1 MTARD
6 SRPQV
11 PPPSRFA
18 RDAAAQSAPVGVVLL
33 LAITVMGTG
42 LVVGLGATALD
53 DTRRAA
59 DLQRTEHALTLLDS
73 RGAMT
78 ALGESGSQRVHLSGT
93 GDGAYA
99 VHDNSGWLRI
109 RHLNHTGTGENETV
123 YNATLGSVVY
133 RNGDT
138 RLAYEGGGVWR
149 TTADG
154 TVMVSP
160 PEFHFRDAT
169 LVLPIIRIDGSG
181 SASGSVYAAIDRGET
196 ARRVFP
202 NATLAETHRTGA
214 PYDHGGANYTNP
226 IEEGTVEITIH
237 SDHYRGWAKFFR
249 TRTEGN
255 VSVDHAR
262 RLARVELLTVS
273 RVGAFPMPSE
283 GNGVDVRGMPN
294 EGTPVKTFT
303 LNLKADNLGKDFEN
317 LHWSLYVDDGDERFE
332 MHVYSPKKCKAGSLQ
347 EPLDVS
353 VYYWNTST
361 GTYEGWQNQSIDTA
375 TSSDFSVDCDDYT
388 LSMEFERAI
397 GTAGSTPMEYGD
409 INMTGNDNKWYFGS
423 DIKSS
428 RAASEVTF
436 NGATYHRNQSDT
448 AALSDVINRYF
459 EFLGPD
465 FTLTVSDGP
474 GGSSRIDEGV
484 SSGVLE
490 YEGGG
495 SRYITYLHITE
506 NEIRIRLN

>member
-1 MTARD
+1 MTAGD
-6 SRPQV
+6 PRPRAPQ
-11 PPPSRFA
+11 PYRFV
-18 RDAAAQSAPVGVVLL
+18 RDATAQSAPIGVVLL

-59 DLQRTEHALTLLDS
+59 DLQRTEHAMTLLDS

-78 ALGESGSQRVHLSGT
+78 ALGESGSQRVRLSGT

-99 VHDNSGWLRI
+99 VREDSGWLRI

-123 YNATLGSVVY
+123 YNASLGSLVY

-149 TTADG
+149 TTDDG

-169 LVLPIIRIDGSG
+169 LVLPVIRVGGSG
-181 SASGSVYAAIDRGET
+181 SASGDVSASIDRGET

-202 NATLAETHRTGA
+202 NATATDANGTGA

-226 IEEGTVEITIH
+226 IEKGTVEITVH

-255 VSVDHAR
+255 VSVDHANR
-262 RLARVELLTVS
+262 IARVELLTVS
-273 RVGAFPMPSE
+273 RVGAFPMPDE
-283 GNGVDVRGMPN
+283 GNGVDVRGMPDD
-294 EGTPVKTFT
+294 GAPVTAFELELT
-303 LNLKADNLGKDFEN
+303 ADSQGKNFNN
-317 LHWSLYVDDGDERFE
+317 LHWSLYVDKGDERFE
-332 MHVYSPKKCKAGSLQ
+332 LHFYSPDKCSGNAPFGGQ
-347 EPLDVS
+347 LDVS
-353 VYYWNTST
+353 VYYWNASSDA
-361 GTYEGWQNQSIDTA
+361 YEGWQNRSVDVGPA
-375 TSSDFSVDCDDYT
+375 SAFSVNCTDYT
-388 LSMEFERAI
+388 LSMDLKG
-397 GTAGSTPMEYGD
+397 GTPVTYGD
-409 INMTGNDNKWYFGS
+409 IDMTGNENKWYFGS

-428 RAASEVTF
+428 RTRESVTF
-436 NGATYHRNQSDT
+436 DQETYRRNASDT
-448 AALSDVINRYF
+448 AALGDVINRYF
-459 EFLGPD
+459 KHLGPE
-465 FTLTVSDGP
+465 FRLTVTDGP
-474 GGSSRIDEGV
+474 GGSSRVDEGT
-484 SSGVLE
+484 SGGRLE

-495 SRYITYLHITE
+495 ARYITYLHITE
-506 NEIRIRLN
+506 NEVSIQLN

>member
-6 SRPQV
+6 PRPRV
-11 PPPSRFA
+11 PLPYRFV
-18 RDAAAQSAPVGVVLL
+18 RNTAAQSAPVGVVLL

-78 ALGESGSQRVHLSGT
+78 ALGESGSQRVHLSGS

-99 VHDNSGWLRI
+99 VEEDSGWLRV

-123 YNATLGSVVY
+123 YNESLGSLVY
-133 RNGDT
+133 RNADT

-169 LVLPIIRIDGSG
+169 LVLPIIRIGGSG
-181 SASGSVYAAIDRGET
+181 SASGSVDAAIARGET

-202 NATLAETHRTGA
+202 NATDVATNGSGA
-214 PYDHGGANYTNP
+214 PYDSGGANYTNP
-226 IEEGTVEITIH
+226 VEDGTVEITIH
-237 SDHYRGWAKFFR
+237 SDHYRGWVEFFR
-249 TRTEGN
+249 TRTAGN

-273 RVGAFPMPSE
+273 RVGAFPMPDE
-283 GNGVDVRGMPN
+283 GNGVDVRGMPKD
-294 EGTPVKTFT
+294 GTPVTAFELELT
-303 LNLKADNLGKDFEN
+303 ADNPGENFNN
-317 LHWSLYVDDGDERFE
+317 LHWSLYVDKGDQRFE
-332 MHVYSPKKCKAGSLQ
+332 AHFYSPNKCTGGGSFNG
-347 EPLDVS
+347 ELDVS
-353 VYYWNTST
+353 VYYWNTTSSK
-361 GTYEGWQNQSIDTA
+361 YEGWQNRSIEVGP
-375 TSSDFSVDCDDYT
+375 SSAFSVNCTDYT
-388 LSMEFERAI
+388 LSMNIEED
-397 GTAGSTPMEYGD
+397 TPMTYGD
-409 INMTGNDNKWYFGS
+409 IDMTGNDNKWYFGS

-428 RAASEVTF
+428 AARQSVTF
-436 NGATYHRNQSDT
+436 DGTTYQRNGSGT
-448 AALSDVINRYF
+448 AGLGDVIDRYF
-459 EFLGPD
+459 KLLGPE
-465 FTLTVSDGP
+465 FTLTVTDGP

-484 SSGVLE
+484 SSGRLE

-506 NEIRIRLN
+506 NEVRIRLD

>member
-1 MTARD
+1 MTAGD
-6 SRPQV
+6 SNPRV
-11 PPPSRFA
+11 PPPYRFV
-18 RDAAAQSAPVGVVLL
+18 RDTAAQSAPVSVLLL

-53 DTRRAA
+53 DTRREA

-78 ALGESGSQRVHLSGT
+78 ALGESGSQHVRLSGS

-99 VHDNSGWLRI
+99 VHDDSGWLRI
-109 RHLNHTGTGENETV
+109 RHLNHTGTGENEMV
-123 YNATLGSVVY
+123 YNASLGSLVY

-169 LVLPIIRIDGSG
+169 LVLPIIRVGGSG
-181 SASGSVYAAIDRGET
+181 SASGSVDAAIDRGET
-196 ARRVFP
+196 ARHVFP
-202 NATLAETHRTGA
+202 NATDVATNGTGA

-255 VSVDHAR
+255 VSVDHAN

-273 RVGAFPMPSE
+273 AVGAFPMPAE
-283 GNGVDVRGMPN
+283 GNGVNVRGMPN
-294 EGTPVKTFT
+294 EGAPVTAFELT
-303 LNLKADNLGKDFEN
+303 LEADNGGRNFGN
-317 LHWSLYVDDGDERFE
+317 LHWSLYVDKGDERFE
-332 MHVYSPKKCKAGSLQ
+332 LHFYSPNKCSGGSFSGDI
-347 EPLDVS
+347 DVS
-353 VYYWNTST
+353 VYYWNTSSSK
-361 GTYEGWQNQSIDTA
+361 YEGWQNQSVDPA
-375 TSSDFSVDCDDYT
+375 TSPDFSVDCSDYT
-388 LSMEFERAI
+388 LSMNL
-397 GTAGSTPMEYGD
+397 GGNTPMTYGD
-409 INMTGNDNKWYFGS
+409 IDMTGNDNKWYFGS

-428 RAASEVTF
+428 SAKPTTPFDESEAPL
-436 NGATYHRNQSDT
+436 G
-448 AALSDVINRYF
+448 DVINHYF
-459 EFLGPD
+459 ELLGPE
-465 FTLTVSDGP
+465 FTLTVTDGP
-474 GGSSRIDEGV
+474 GGSSRIDEGA
-484 SSGVLE
+484 SSGQLE

-495 SRYITYLHITE
+495 ARYITYLHVTE
-506 NEIRIRLN
+506 NEVRIRLN